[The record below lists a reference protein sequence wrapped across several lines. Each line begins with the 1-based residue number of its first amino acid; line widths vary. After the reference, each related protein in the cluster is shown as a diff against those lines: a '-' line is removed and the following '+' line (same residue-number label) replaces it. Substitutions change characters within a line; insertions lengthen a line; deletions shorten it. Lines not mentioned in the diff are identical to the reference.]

1 MKKTILA
8 AGALLCFIL
17 LSGCSPV
24 RIYSNPGLTNKTG
37 IKYYTAKPFL
47 QVEKD
52 LVSNTV
58 VKTTVVYLPDLANP
72 QYLGIKDGP
81 GSRRVDIK
89 LVDGMI
95 STFGTTSDPQLDD
108 AVEALSALISKGTTA
123 VTDLAG
129 LKGVPPSAP
138 AQTVSELYEII
149 MDSDGT
155 ILKKVVI
162 K

>member
-8 AGALLCFIL
+8 AGAVLCFCFL
-17 LSGCSPV
+17 TGCSPV
-24 RIYSNPGLTNKTG
+24 KIYSNPDLTNKTG

-52 LVSNTV
+52 QASNSI
-58 VKTTVVYLPDLANP
+58 VKATIVYLPDLANP
-72 QYLGIKDGP
+72 QYLAIKDGP
-81 GSRRVDIK
+81 GSRKVDIK

-108 AVEALSALISKGTTA
+108 AVEALAALISKGTSA
-123 VTDLAG
+123 VTDIAG
-129 LKGVPPSAP
+129 LKGVPTPTAS
-138 AQTVSELYEII
+138 QTVSELYEII
-149 MDSDGT
+149 MDSEGT
-155 ILKKVVI
+155 TLKKVVV